1 MSLLALVAG
10 AVASLAAPARPN
22 IVLVTIDTLRAD
34 HVGSYGASLAATPR
48 LDALARRGV
57 RFDQAVS
64 PVPLTRPAHA
74 SLFTGLYPH
83 EHGLRDNL
91 PRKLDPSIPTLA
103 RKLQQAG
110 YQTGASVGTFLI
122 GRGSGLEAG
131 FERFSDGA
139 GSGAADRIGAS
150 AERRAT
156 EVLADAVA
164 FLQKANPPFFLW
176 AHLYDPHAPY
186 DPPSPFPKTYAGEVA
201 YVDAEIGKLLDAI
214 ESRGFGESTWILVT
228 ADHGEGLGEHGEDE
242 HGVLVYE
249 STLRVPLILKR
260 PGGAAGVEREPVSL
274 VDVFPTLL
282 EAAGLASPMNSLL
295 APKRRPLYFE
305 SYYGNLHFGWAPLR
319 GVREGSWKLTIA
331 PRSELFDLT
340 ADPREDRDV
349 ANERKGEARRLH
361 AELQAIEARARTAAP
376 PELLEPGAAEKLAS
390 LGYLG
395 ATAKRSTGADPK
407 DEIGKFSDFG
417 RRLRDATARFHR
429 GDWRS
434 ALPLFEELAARD
446 IQSFE
451 VHLYLA
457 RCHQL
462 AGDVASALREYEA
475 ASLIYDDHS
484 VLHLERGRMLVQ
496 AGQLE
501 AAAASFE
508 KSLAMAPSADTA
520 IALATARRK
529 LGDSTRAMEALRTA
543 LSLDAADADSWNEL
557 GALLLSGDRIPEAIE
572 AFEKAVA
579 LRPGDE
585 LFQHNLAF
593 ARERAGRP

>member
-10 AVASLAAPARPN
+10 AVASLAAAARPN

-34 HVGSYGASLAATPR
+34 HVGAYGAALAATPR
-48 LDALARRGV
+48 LDALAREGL
-57 RFDQAVS
+57 RFDHAVS

-74 SLFTGLYPH
+74 SLLTGLYPH

-91 PRKLDPSIPTLA
+91 PHKLDPSIPTLA
-103 RKLQQAG
+103 RRLQQAG

-131 FERFSDGA
+131 FESFSDGA
-139 GSGAADRIGAS
+139 EGGDSDRIGAS
-150 AERRAT
+150 AERRAS
-156 EVLADAVA
+156 EVSTDALR
-164 FLQKANPPFFLW
+164 FLERARPPFFLW
-176 AHLYDPHAPY
+176 AHFYDPHAPY
-186 DPPSPFPKTYAGEVA
+186 DPPAPFPKTYAGEVA
-201 YVDAEIGKLLDAI
+201 YVDAEAGKLLDAI
-214 ESRGFGESTWILVT
+214 GSLGFTETTWILVT

-260 PGGAAGVEREPVSL
+260 PGSSARVEKEPVSL

-282 EAAGLASPMNSLL
+282 EAAGLSSQANSLL
-295 APKRRPLYFE
+295 APERKPIYFE
-305 SYYGNLHFGWAPLR
+305 SYYGSLHFGWAPLR
-319 GVREGSWKLTIA
+319 GVREGPLKLTVA

-340 ADPREDRDV
+340 ADLRESRNL
-349 ANERKGEARRLH
+349 ANEHRSEARRLH
-361 AELQAIEARARTAAP
+361 AELQALEARARAAAP

-390 LGYLG
+390 LGYVG
-395 ATAKRSTGADPK
+395 TTVKHSSGADPK
-407 DEIGKFSDFG
+407 DEIEKFSDFG
-417 RRLRDATARFHR
+417 RLLREATGRFHR

-434 ALPLFEELAARD
+434 ALPLFEELANRD

-457 RCHQL
+457 RCHRL
-462 AGDVASALREYEA
+462 AGEVASALREYEA

-501 AAAASFE
+501 AAAAAFE
-508 KSLAMAPSADTA
+508 RSLAIAPSAHTA

-529 LGDSTRAMEALRTA
+529 LGHRTRAIEALRTA

-557 GALLLSGDRIPEAIE
+557 GALLLSGDQVPEAIE